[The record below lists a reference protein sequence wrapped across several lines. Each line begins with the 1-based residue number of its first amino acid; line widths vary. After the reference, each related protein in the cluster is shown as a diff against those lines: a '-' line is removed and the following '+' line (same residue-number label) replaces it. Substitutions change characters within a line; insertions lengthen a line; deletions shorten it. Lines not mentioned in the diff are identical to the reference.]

1 MINKRRNKI
10 AIFTIRSQNCGN
22 RLQNYALQTTLNK
35 KGFIVSTLQD
45 RSTEKKIDDVL
56 HNHSKLKCF
65 RGIIGLYVNHKLF
78 IKKLLGKANSFD
90 LFNMEYMNDSKDC
103 ISKEFISPNIKDN
116 YDAFIVGSDQVWNTT
131 FDFVS
136 VNSFLPFPHPNKIA
150 FSASFGVD
158 SIPYDQKIVD
168 CLKDFKV
175 LSVREEAGA
184 KIIKEL
190 TGIDATVLVDPTMLL
205 TVEEWRKVGKKP
217 KGAKDGYILTYFLS
231 PKCDEAKK
239 QLEEVK
245 GDREVYELL
254 NLEDAVAGTAGPSEF
269 LWLFDHADL
278 ILTDSFHACV
288 FSFLFYKPFVVFD
301 RQYEG
306 ESMNSRLETLL
317 SKFHLERKYANSG
330 LQNDIWEHDYEEGY
344 KQLELERE
352 KAMNFL
358 KDALGE

>member
-1 MINKRRNKI
+1 MKNKVGI
-10 AIFTIRSQNCGN
+10 YTIQSFNYGN
-22 RLQNYALQTTLNK
+22 RLQNFATQECIKSIDLNPASIK
-35 KGFIVSTLQD
+35 T
-45 RSTEKKIDDVL
+45 KKI
-56 HNHSKLKCF
+56 NKSKVIYNKIKWAIRNSIKKDKF
-65 RGIIGLYVNHKLF
+65 SNFFNFDSNIKFSDLF
-78 IKKLLGKANSFD
+78 IAKN
-90 LFNMEYMNDSKDC
+90 
-103 ISKEFISPNIKDN
+103 EFSDNIYSN
-116 YDAFIVGSDQVWNTT
+116 FDAFIVGSDQVWNTT

-190 TGIDATVLVDPTMLL
+190 TGRDATVLVDPTMLL
-205 TVEEWRKVGKKP
+205 TVEEWRKVEKIPRGIKESKKTEKP
-217 KGAKDGYILTYFLS
+217 KEGYILTYFLS
-231 PKCDEAKK
+231 PKCEEAKK
-239 QLEEVK
+239 RLEEIK
-245 GDREVYELL
+245 GNREVYELL
-254 NLEDAVAGTAGPSEF
+254 NPEDKVAGTAGPSEF

-288 FSFLFYKPFVVFD
+288 FSFLFNKPFVVFD

-317 SKFHLERKYANSG
+317 SKFRLERKYASSG
-330 LQNDIWEHDYEEGY
+330 LENDIWEHDYEEGY
-344 KQLELERE
+344 KQLEVERE

-358 KDALGE
+358 KEALGE